1 MARPPWGRSPDA
13 LPSFRGLGGDPG
25 EVRSTPRSRFCRSCA
40 SRVRGAGHEFFPGV
54 TALGRRSAADVRV
67 SFLRRARTHV
77 CLSSPSSRQSCRA
90 PRPTWSSP
98 TSALAPPRSSSDR
111 ATTGRRPSPGGSWKG
126 RCVRSSRPRA
136 GAPQGRPSGTA
147 TAQPWLRGVVSGWSC
162 RRAED
167 AAAVSGGEP
176 EAGTTGVRGTGRIFK
191 ILCKLQ
197 LFCRIASCR

>member
-1 MARPPWGRSPDA
+1 MAQPPWGRSPDA

-54 TALGRRSAADVRV
+54 TAPGRRSAADVRV

-136 GAPQGRPSGTA
+136 GLVAGAAGGRRTWRPCLAGSQRPGQLGCGGQDA
-147 TAQPWLRGVVSGWSC
+147 FSKSCVSCDCSVALLVVNLS
-162 RRAED
+162 
-167 AAAVSGGEP
+167 
-176 EAGTTGVRGTGRIFK
+176 
-191 ILCKLQ
+191 LCLLGKPY
-197 LFCRIASCR
+197 RKDV